1 MKVLIN
7 AINARQGGG
16 QTYLLNLLSY
26 MPDEDDLEVTLLV
39 GASFKEDLIAD
50 GINVVKVDRWIENP
64 LLRPWWERFFLPKLL
79 RGGDYDVLFCPGGVV
94 NTKPSE
100 CKLVTMSRNMLPF
113 DRKQRA
119 RYPLF
124 SYQRLRNWMLAR
136 IMSRSMLA
144 ADLVIFISEYAKDVI
159 EAYVGSPLKSTTV
172 IPHGIAD
179 QFRFDT
185 NPALV
190 YPESMPERYL
200 LYVSNVD
207 VYKAQ
212 LEVVRAFSLLAPKES
227 GLSLVLVGPER
238 SFYANRVR
246 KEISRMGLDKCV
258 QMLGSVPYAT
268 LPAMYQHALV
278 NVFASEC
285 ENCPNILLEMMAS
298 GRPVVCSS
306 YSPMPE
312 FAGDGVVYFD
322 PEDPSEL
329 ADELRRVMSDESLQ
343 EKLKQLAKQ
352 RSDRYYWEDTS
363 MRTWREI
370 MALTKSE

>member
-26 MPDEDDLEVTLLV
+26 MPNEDDLEVTLLV

-50 GINVVKVDRWIENP
+50 GVNVLKVDRWIENP
-64 LLRPWWERFFLPKLL
+64 LLRPWWESFFLPKLL
-79 RGGDYDVLFCPGGVV
+79 RRGDYDVLFCPGGVV
-94 NTKPSE
+94 NTKPLG

-144 ADLVIFISEYAKDVI
+144 ADLVIFISEYAKGVI

-185 NPALV
+185 NVVLA
-190 YPESMPERYL
+190 YPEGMPKRYL

-212 LEVVRAFSLLAPKES
+212 LEVVRAFSLLHPKES
-227 GLSLVLVGPER
+227 GLVLILVGPER
-238 SFYANRVR
+238 NFYANWVR
-246 KEISRMGLDKCV
+246 AEISSMGLDESV
-258 QMLGSVPYAT
+258 RMLGSVPYAA
-268 LPAMYQHALV
+268 LPAMYQHAMV

-298 GRPVVCSS
+298 GRPVVCSN
-306 YSPMPE
+306 YPPMPE
-312 FAGDGVVYFD
+312 FAGGGVVYFD
-322 PEDPSEL
+322 PEDPSQL

>member
-26 MPDEDDLEVTLLV
+26 MPNKDGLEVTLLV

-64 LLRPWWERFFLPKLL
+64 LLRPWWESLFLPKLL
-79 RGGDYDVLFCPGGVV
+79 RSGDYDVLFCPGGVV

-100 CKLVTMSRNMLPF
+100 CKVVTMSRNMLPF
-113 DRKQRA
+113 DRKQRS

-124 SYQRLRNWMLAR
+124 SYQRLRNWMLVR
-136 IMSRSMLA
+136 VMSRSMLA
-144 ADLVIFISEYAKDVI
+144 ADLVVFISEYAKEVI
-159 EAYVGSPLKSTTV
+159 EAYIGSSLKNTTV

-179 QFRFDT
+179 QFHFDK
-185 NPALV
+185 NVALP
-190 YPESMPERYL
+190 YPESMPKRYL

-212 LEVVRAFSLLAPKES
+212 LEVVKAFSLLRPKE
-227 GLSLVLVGPER
+227 LDLELVLIGPER
-238 SFYANRVR
+238 SFYAKRVR
-246 KEISRMGLDKCV
+246 EEIACLGLGKNV
-258 QMLGSVPYAT
+258 RMLGSVPYAT

-322 PEDPSEL
+322 PENPRNL
-329 ADELRRVMSDESLQ
+329 ADVLNQVIGNESLQ
-343 EKLKQLAKQ
+343 KQLDELARQKID
-352 RSDRYYWEDTS
+352 SYDWADTS
-363 MRTWREI
+363 VRTWREI
-370 MALTKSE
+370 MALIKGK

>member
-26 MPDEDDLEVTLLV
+26 MPNEDDHEVTLLV

-50 GINVVKVDRWIENP
+50 GVNVMKVNRWIENP
-64 LLRPWWERFFLPKLL
+64 LLRPWWESLFLPKLL
-79 RGGDYDVLFCPGGVV
+79 RSGDYDVLFCPGGVV

-100 CKLVTMSRNMLPF
+100 CKVVTMSRNMLPF
-113 DRKQRA
+113 DRKQRS

-124 SYQRLRNWMLAR
+124 SYQRLRNWMLVR
-136 IMSRSMLA
+136 VMSRSMLA
-144 ADLVIFISEYAKDVI
+144 ADLVVFISEYAKEVI

-185 NPALV
+185 NVTLA
-190 YPESMPERYL
+190 YPEGMPERYL

-212 LEVVRAFSLLAPKES
+212 LEVVRAFSMLHPKES
-227 GLSLVLVGPER
+227 GLVLVLVGPER
-238 SFYANRVR
+238 SFYANCVR
-246 KEISRMGLDKCV
+246 AEISRMGLDECV
-258 QMLGSVPYAT
+258 RMLGSVPYAT

-322 PEDPSEL
+322 PENPRNL
-329 ADELRRVMSDESLQ
+329 ADVLNQVIGNESLQ
-343 EKLKQLAKQ
+343 KQLDELARQKID
-352 RSDRYYWEDTS
+352 SYDWADTS
-363 MRTWREI
+363 VRTWREI
-370 MALTKSE
+370 MALIKGK